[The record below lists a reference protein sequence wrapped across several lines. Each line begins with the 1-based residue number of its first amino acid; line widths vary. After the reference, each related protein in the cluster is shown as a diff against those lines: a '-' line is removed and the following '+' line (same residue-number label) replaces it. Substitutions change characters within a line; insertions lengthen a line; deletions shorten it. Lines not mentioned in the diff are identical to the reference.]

1 VNTKFEGWIEK
12 LHVDYS
18 GKYVRKGEPLA
29 EIYSPELLATQ
40 QEFLNLLKWKK
51 ESALVKKSGCGL
63 DALKRCSIDNRRGKA
78 KIAFVGHQRCSD

>member
-1 VNTKFEGWIEK
+1 MNTKFEGWIEK

-40 QEFLNLLKWKK
+40 QEFINLIKWKK
-51 ESALVKKSGCGL
+51 ESASVKNQDVSSML
-63 DALKRCSIDNRRGKA
+63 SSDAQIGPSKVQGRDC
-78 KIAFVGHQRCSD
+78 AFGT